1 MDVTALLVIIYLAF
15 ISLGLPDSIL
25 GSAWP
30 VIRLDLS
37 APVSLVGYLAMAVS
51 AGTVVSSL
59 FSSRLVARLGTAKVT
74 IISVFMTAAALLG
87 FAFAKQ
93 AAFLFLLAIPL
104 GLGAGSVDA
113 ALNNFVALHYKSM
126 HMNWLHCFWG
136 VGATAG
142 PMIMSFFLANGRSW
156 RMGYGVIAALQF
168 ALVAALWVSRGLW
181 QGRDSGA
188 QSEQSTRTLSN
199 REALQMPN
207 VKLALVGFICFSITE
222 ITAGLWSST
231 YLVGV
236 EGMAPAVAA
245 RWTAAFYGGITIGR
259 LLSGFLSMRLANP
272 ALIRGG
278 QLVCVLGAVLLMLPL
293 PASASALGFVLIG
306 FGTAPIFP
314 AMLHETPRRFGAEV
328 SGAVMGLQMAVAYT
342 GGTFGSPLFGALASL
357 TSLRLLPYYL
367 LAAVLVMLAA
377 SELLERR
384 LAGGGKDHG

>member
-1 MDVTALLVIIYLAF
+1 MTALLVLIYAAF
-15 ISLGLPDSIL
+15 ISLGLPDSLL

-30 VIRLDLS
+30 VMRLDLG
-37 APVSLVGYLAMAVS
+37 APVSLVGYLAMALS

-59 FSSRLVARLGTAKVT
+59 LSSRLVARLGTAKVT

-87 FAFAKQ
+87 FAWARRT
-93 AAFLFLLAIPL
+93 AFLFLLTLPL

-113 ALNNFVALHYKSM
+113 ALNNFVALHYQSM

-142 PMIMSFFLANGRSW
+142 PMIMSFFLASGRSW

-168 ALVAALWVSRGLW
+168 ALVAALWASRGLW
-181 QGRDSGA
+181 RGKDGA
-188 QSEQSTRTLSN
+188 GATRGHTRALSN
-199 REALQMPN
+199 REALRLPN
-207 VKLALVGFICFSITE
+207 VPLALVAFICFSVTE

-236 EGMAPAVAA
+236 EGMSPAAAA
-245 RWTAAFYGGITIGR
+245 RWSAAFYGGITLGR
-259 LLSGFLSMRLANP
+259 LLSGFLSLRLSNP

-293 PASASALGFVLIG
+293 PASISALGFVLLG

-314 AMLHETPRRFGAEV
+314 AMLHETPRRFGAKV
-328 SGAVMGLQMAVAYT
+328 SGAIMGLQMAVAYT
-342 GGTFGSPLFGALASL
+342 GGTFGSPLFGALAAL
-357 TSLRLLPYYL
+357 TSLKLLPYYL
-367 LAAVLVMLAA
+367 LAAVLIMLAA

-384 LAGGGKDHG
+384 LAARGGGA